1 MSINV
6 PLVRMDVRVRVY
18 NVHVLSIFSQM
29 TWEMSFIDMI
39 YQ

>member
-18 NVHVLSIFSQM
+18 NVHVLSIFSQ
-29 TWEMSFIDMI
+29 TT
-39 YQ
+39 